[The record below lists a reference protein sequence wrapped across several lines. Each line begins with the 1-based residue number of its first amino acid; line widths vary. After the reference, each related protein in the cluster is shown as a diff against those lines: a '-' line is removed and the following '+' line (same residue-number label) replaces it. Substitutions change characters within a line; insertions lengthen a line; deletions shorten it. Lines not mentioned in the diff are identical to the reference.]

1 MAEQA
6 AIDDR
11 EGVATEPIV
20 DDDFDND
27 TAWMDVDLTVDS
39 AVSTREKSLLD
50 DMRRTLANT
59 PKDVVTVLG
68 KRGGKDLQ
76 KLLKQYEEYVTPPES
91 PDIHAPSGSAPP
103 RPDHG
108 SMNDVQA
115 PAPNPRPSNDP
126 EFDWDYWTNLEDE
139 PQPKRPKL
147 ESSKEF
153 GQAYDDQVEHA
164 QQPNEGPSIPKFDWD
179 KWANLEFQ
187 AQRKRPKPE
196 SSKEP
201 GQAYE
206 NEVEHAQ
213 QPNLGPSTDPE
224 FNWDYWTNLENQPQP
239 KRPKVESSK
248 ESGQAHENEAEHAQ
262 QPNPGSSTDFDL
274 NDFLTELIGSD
285 DQLPLKQPEPEL
297 LSSNPGPSP
306 SGSRLLVEPWSPE
319 EPEHEQVVQGPPPS
333 LASPELTD
341 PELHSDHQPLSQALG
356 KDEFLNAIYA
366 AKGKAKV
373 SRRILGT
380 ARHVGNGA

>member
-1 MAEQA
+1 MRRSD
-6 AIDDR
+6 IIF
-11 EGVATEPIV
+11 GILLVLSII
-20 DDDFDND
+20 DFDL
-27 TAWMDVDLTVDS
+27 AAPLLVQKKRHEYVDVIQ
-39 AVSTREKSLLD
+39 
-50 DMRRTLANT
+50 T

-76 KLLKQYEEYVTPPES
+76 KLLKQYEEYVTPPSS

-115 PAPNPRPSNDP
+115 QAPNPRPSNDP
-126 EFDWDYWTNLEDE
+126 EFDWDYWTGLPSPHENVVEHAQQPNLGPSTDPEFDWDYRTNLEDE

-153 GQAYDDQVEHA
+153 GQAHDDQVEHA

-187 AQRKRPKPE
+187 AQR
-196 SSKEP
+196 
-201 GQAYE
+201 
-206 NEVEHAQ
+206 
-213 QPNLGPSTDPE
+213 
-224 FNWDYWTNLENQPQP
+224 

-356 KDEFLNAIYA
+356 KDDFLNAIYA